1 MTLSRWRDAAR
12 WPRTGLDFRR
22 HRDRHESLTERIAAA
37 VMPMSVDSFG
47 DYRPQQQEQRSE
59 IEQERCTERH
69 ATTHLSAP
77 EHTPHQRCN
86 ATVTARARDRCACG
100 RASVRIM
107 STHRHRHLP

>member
-1 MTLSRWRDAAR
+1 MDFRWR
-12 WPRTGLDFRR
+12 
-22 HRDRHESLTERIAAA
+22 HDRHESQTEYVAAA

-47 DYRPQQQEQRSE
+47 GYRPQQLEQRSE
-59 IEQERCTERH
+59 IEQERCAERH
-69 ATTHLSAP
+69 ATTHLSVP

-86 ATVTARARDRCACG
+86 APLTARARNRCPRG